1 MFCLCSSDV
10 FKNAMKLGTF
20 PAILMTYTASALLHV
35 SMKLLLLL
43 VDLGGGGQSLVDDL
57 SGWGSFLGLT
67 LVFSSQ
73 GLSFHLGAVL
83 LSLGFITYVEH
94 GRDAALWR
102 PLGPP
107 RPPGRCCSSLIQAD
121 FSP

>member
-43 VDLGGGGQSLVDDL
+43 VDLGGAVKALLMTSAAGGHFWV
-57 SGWGSFLGLT
+57 
-67 LVFSSQ
+67 
-73 GLSFHLGAVL
+73 
-83 LSLGFITYVEH
+83 
-94 GRDAALWR
+94 
-102 PLGPP
+102 
-107 RPPGRCCSSLIQAD
+107 
-121 FSP
+121 